1 MDHTASHF
9 RTQYLHSHRRGLAVP
24 KIDTRLRK
32 TSAVGRNIQNNYFYF
47 PTLNLYC
54 GHWIKIFFP
63 HWNLSLN
70 TCQFCLKSFLL
81 MHKTMALVYVIRK
94 SNRITFI
101 ISTKRAYGH
110 EFTTQHHM
118 EEVPN
123 ECINKL
129 NYVFLS
135 TWCVQL
141 HRFTCLVCISV
152 CNLFSKIWSFFLTDL
167 NICINIVQNLTPCI
181 L

>member
-1 MDHTASHF
+1 
-9 RTQYLHSHRRGLAVP
+9 
-24 KIDTRLRK
+24 
-32 TSAVGRNIQNNYFYF
+32 
-47 PTLNLYC
+47 
-54 GHWIKIFFP
+54 
-63 HWNLSLN
+63 
-70 TCQFCLKSFLL
+70 

-135 TWCVQL
+135 T
-141 HRFTCLVCISV
+141 
-152 CNLFSKIWSFFLTDL
+152 
-167 NICINIVQNLTPCI
+167 
-181 L
+181 